1 MVVKKHFS
9 EIRDDGPD
17 AVLGWNLINEIRF
30 ALISFQFQLNTAFL
44 TFCAVTKNNL
54 CLLEHK
60 SEKWCLTQTHSNYGF
75 FLAKA
80 HATV

>member
-1 MVVKKHFS
+1 MVKKHFS
-9 EIRDDGPD
+9 EIRDDSPD
-17 AVLGWNLINEIRF
+17 AVPGILINEIRF
-30 ALISFQFQLNTAFL
+30 ALISFQFQLDTVFL
-44 TFCAVTKNNL
+44 TFCAITTNNL

-75 FLAKA
+75 FVAKA